1 MRRRRSTGSAASA
14 GDAEIR
20 ERRASGSIC
29 PGPKPVAETP
39 TAKREWTAG
48 LKSSQD
54 CSRNK
59 ERPMAKNGEGEIL
72 EWLGGQQGAMLSLL
86 EELVNIDGGSYDKAG
101 VDAVGARIRA
111 FLEEP
116 RDRLRDDRERDLWR
130 RAARDRRRAVE
141 RRHHADGPS
150 RHGVSQR
157 RADAPP
163 VPDRE
168 RPRLRAGRLRHEGG
182 PGDECVRAR
191 GVQEVRRRAGAAGR
205 AVHLGRGDR
214 LARVPADH
222 RGRGAARPRG
232 VQLRARAGRAAT
244 W

>member
-1 MRRRRSTGSAASA
+1 MPATGVMAGNGARTMMPMRDRSRLCPPDGS
-14 GDAEIR
+14 GKDEVVR
-20 ERRASGSIC
+20 M
-29 PGPKPVAETP
+29 P
-39 TAKREWTAG
+39 
-48 LKSSQD
+48 
-54 CSRNK
+54 
-59 ERPMAKNGEGEIL
+59 KNGEGEIL

-111 FLEEP
+111 IPREP

-150 RHGVSQR
+150 RHGVSQG

-168 RPRLRAGRLRHEGG
+168 RQGLWAGRRRHEGR

-191 GVQEVRRRAGAAGR
+191 GIQEVRRRAGAAGR

-214 LARVPADH
+214 LARLPADH
-222 RGRGAARPRG
+222 RGGGAARPRG
-232 VQLRARAGRAAT
+232 VQLRAGPAERQRGDAAARAACS
-244 W
+244 